1 MVVIDAEN
9 AVVGRLAS
17 YAAKLALSGEEV
29 VIVNAEKAI
38 MTGNKEYI
46 FEKYTQKRNRKSI
59 TNPRRMGPKYPR
71 RPDDI
76 VRRIIRGMVPYKKP
90 KGRDAFKRVKV
101 MVGNPDGKTPD
112 IVITDMPNTNK
123 YITVGELSKY
133 LGAKF

>member
-38 MTGNKEYI
+38 MTGNREYI
-46 FEKYTQKRNRKSI
+46 FEKYLQKRNRKSI

-90 KGRDAFKRVKV
+90 KGRDAYKRIKV
-101 MVGNPDGKTPD
+101 MVGAPENVNVD
-112 IVITDMPNTNK
+112 VVLNEMPNTNK
-123 YITVGELSKY
+123 YVTIGELSKY

>member
-90 KGRDAFKRVKV
+90 KGRDAFKRIKV
-101 MVGNPDGKTPD
+101 MVGAPEDVNVD
-112 IVITDMPNTNK
+112 VVLNEMPNTNK
-123 YITVGELSKY
+123 YVTIGELSKY